1 MCLQVGIIL
10 DGGEELESP
19 NTITPRPGTVNK
31 PELGKG
37 AHFFSSPIVGA
48 SLILIRSER
57 LRLCLSSPSPRLI
70 LAHSC
75 ITEASTNGTT
85 GRLSHTPV

>member
-37 AHFFSSPIVGA
+37 AHFFSLTYSGFPNFDQ
-48 SLILIRSER
+48 IRTSSSMSIIISISTSD
-57 LRLCLSSPSPRLI
+57 LS
-70 LAHSC
+70 A
-75 ITEASTNGTT
+75 
-85 GRLSHTPV
+85 